1 MRSIEFAL
9 LSDAYIAELLCI
21 CLNQAPISPPKVRQ
35 TNQGAGHLCGREP
48 VRAGVSA
55 GHRHGQMKKA
65 AALEESR
72 VAAFYARD
80 VTTFEIKSR
89 YMYFPDKLM

>member
-1 MRSIEFAL
+1 M
-9 LSDAYIAELLCI
+9 
-21 CLNQAPISPPKVRQ
+21 RQ

-72 VAAFYARD
+72 VAAFLCLLNNGFRD
-80 VTTFEIKSR
+80 KITLYVFS
-89 YMYFPDKLM
+89 